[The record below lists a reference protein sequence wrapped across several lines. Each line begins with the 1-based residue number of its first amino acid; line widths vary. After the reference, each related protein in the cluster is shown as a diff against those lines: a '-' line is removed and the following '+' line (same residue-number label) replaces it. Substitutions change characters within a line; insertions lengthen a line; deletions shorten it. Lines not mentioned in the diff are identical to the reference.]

1 MNDLSK
7 LKSYIN
13 RLKEDHN
20 MSVSIHIDKENNLEN
35 DKIHELI
42 APLCESLGLPCEKHP
57 EPNKEQGLIE
67 QVKQY
72 LELHRNKDITSEDIC
87 SYIGCSRSLISHQFK
102 NSTGMSIREYL
113 TVLRLNDAKKLLE
126 SSNLTVTEIAFA
138 VGFGSSNYFTN
149 VFKKEFGMAPGAYK
163 KLQKTNKRLA

>member
-20 MSVSIHIDKENNLEN
+20 MSVSIHIDKENGMEN
-35 DKIHELI
+35 DKINELI
-42 APLCESLGLPCEKHP
+42 APLCESLGLSCGKHP
-57 EPNKEQGLIE
+57 IPDSGQSLIE

-72 LELHRNKDITSEDIC
+72 LELYRNKDITSEDIC
-87 SYIGCSRSLISHQFK
+87 RHIGCSRSLISHQFK

-113 TVLRLNDAKKLLE
+113 TMLRLDDAKKLLE
-126 SSNLTVTEIAFA
+126 CSNLTVTEIAFA

-163 KLQKTNKRLA
+163 KIVKNKHSDF